1 MTSFKFLFDLYM
13 SEFLSCKSYQQF
25 SISGLIQFYNEV
37 IDNKGS
43 EATPTDAYKKLT
55 LLPLQSPNIL
65 YCTVENFRELD
76 SIFTDRQHFVG
87 SMFTDACIMC
97 TY

>member
-43 EATPTDAYKKLT
+43 EATPTDAYKTNELYSQCVLLSAKLHS
-55 LLPLQSPNIL
+55 LLDYSINSIEKHFI
-65 YCTVENFRELD
+65 TV
-76 SIFTDRQHFVG
+76 
-87 SMFTDACIMC
+87 
-97 TY
+97 